1 MPGIRYT
8 IFISVLLHSIM
19 FAAAFTAGSSS
30 ELKEK
35 RLIDVSLIEEWK
47 TGIQG
52 NRPEASLQ
60 QQHPTKYSIKATTLK
75 PRAELTTPPDISERK
90 ETVISLTEAEMK
102 PSLTIISKAA
112 PSVNST
118 DTLSGISGAVP
129 NTSPVGT
136 GSNLVS
142 QGKTRG
148 KASAASDIT
157 DSRQQQGSPGD
168 ASLRQKI
175 RDAIQSNLVYP
186 YIARKRRIEGTVLV
200 AFRINQTGM
209 PEDIRILRGS
219 GYSMLDTAARETLIK
234 ASPFPAASK
243 TVEIPIRFLLKDN

>member
-1 MPGIRYT
+1 MLGIRHNF
-8 IFISVLLHSIM
+8 FISILLHSLM
-19 FAAAFTAGSSS
+19 FAAAFIAGSSS

-52 NRPEASLQ
+52 TSLESSLQ
-60 QQHPTKYSIKATTLK
+60 QQRPKINSVKVPTLK
-75 PRAELTTPPDISERK
+75 PRAELITPPGISERK
-90 ETVISLTEAEMK
+90 ETVISRTEAEMK
-102 PSLTIISKAA
+102 PSLTIVSKAA
-112 PSVNST
+112 PSVNSS
-118 DTLSGISGAVP
+118 DTLSGISGAEP
-129 NTSPVGT
+129 NTSPVGIET
-136 GSNLVS
+136 GFAS
-142 QGKTRG
+142 QGKIRG
-148 KASAASDIT
+148 KASAVSDIT

-168 ASLRQKI
+168 VSLRQKI

-200 AFRINQTGM
+200 AFSINQTGM

>member
-75 PRAELTTPPDISERK
+75 PRAELTTPPDFSGQREIVVSTP
-90 ETVISLTEAEMK
+90 ETEIK
-102 PSLTIISKAA
+102 PSPAIVSKAA
-112 PSVNST
+112 TSVNGT
-118 DTLSGISGAVP
+118 VTLSGIFGDKP

-136 GSNLVS
+136 GSNFVS
-142 QGKTRG
+142 QEKTRG
-148 KASAASDIT
+148 KASAISDIT
-157 DSRQQQGSPGD
+157 DTRQQQGSPGD
-168 ASLRQKI
+168 VSLRQKI

>member
-1 MPGIRYT
+1 
-8 IFISVLLHSIM
+8 M

-60 QQHPTKYSIKATTLK
+60 QQLPKINSVKVPTLK
-75 PRAELTTPPDISERK
+75 PRAELITPPDISERK
-90 ETVISLTEAEMK
+90 ETVISRTEAEMK
-102 PSLTIISKAA
+102 PSLTIVSKDVT
-112 PSVNST
+112 SENST
-118 DTLSGISGAVP
+118 VTLPGISGAKP

-136 GSNLVS
+136 GSNLAT
-142 QGKTRG
+142 QGKTKG

-209 PEDIRILRGS
+209 PEEFRIMRGS
-219 GYSMLDTAARETLIK
+219 GYAILDTAAKETVFK
-234 ASPFPAASK
+234 ASPFNAAGK
-243 TVEIPIRFLLKDN
+243 TIEIPIRFLLKDN